1 MEVRRMMEVIID
13 GVIYVP
19 KEQPQQSWVDHKTGL
34 EWQHWEVSFLTWK
47 EALNYAKS
55 LGNDWRVPA
64 IEELETLLDRSKY
77 APAMREEVPF
87 KDVSHYW
94 SSTTYARYT
103 DHAWFVSFNTGHV
116 NYNGKS
122 VSYYVRCV
130 RDFQIKRKDE

>member
-1 MEVRRMMEVIID
+1 MEVIND
-13 GVIYVP
+13 GVIYAP
-19 KEQPQQSWVDHKTGL
+19 KEQPQQTWVDHKTGL
-34 EWQHWEVSFLTWK
+34 EWHWEVSYLTWK

-94 SSTTYARYT
+94 SSTPYASYHK
-103 DHAWFVSFNTGHV
+103 DYAWFVNFNDGQVSYYDKT
-116 NYNGKS
+116 

-130 RDFQIKRKDE
+130 RGKMK